1 MRNRKR
7 RRLTQEQAAPTPP
20 TAPAAPQKV
29 APAPVVEELAAPEEE
44 APQKTRK
51 RKSLFSK
58 D

>member
-7 RRLTQEQAAPTPP
+7 RRLVRQAAVK
-20 TAPAAPQKV
+20 AVEEAAS
-29 APAPVVEELAAPEEE
+29 APVVEELTAPVEELATPVEEE
-44 APQKTRK
+44 PKKTRK

>member
-7 RRLTQEQAAPTPP
+7 RRLAQEREAAATQEAPKEVAPT
-20 TAPAAPQKV
+20 
-29 APAPVVEELAAPEEE
+29 PAPVVEELTAPVEEE
-44 APQKTRK
+44 EPKKIRK

>member
-7 RRLTQEQAAPTPP
+7 RRRAREREEAATPEAPKKVAPT
-20 TAPAAPQKV
+20 
-29 APAPVVEELAAPEEE
+29 PAPVVEELAAPEEE
-44 APQKTRK
+44 VKPRK